1 MNITH
6 HISDELLLDYANG
19 ALEEGW
25 SLAVATHLAM
35 CPSCRK
41 RLAAMEETGG
51 AMLDAIT
58 TSSGSSPSEDASWAE
73 MRTLLERS
81 KQPAER
87 PAERLEATDA
97 GSPGTRPDFHFP
109 EPLRSYVGADFDH
122 VKWRALGLGAYH
134 YKIKT
139 AENDISV
146 RLLRIPA
153 GKPVPEHTHGGRE
166 LTLVLKGSFSDA
178 TGRFGP
184 GDFEETD
191 ETVDHQPVA
200 DPGEDCICLAVTD
213 APLRFK
219 SKIVR
224 MIQPLLGI

>member
-1 MNITH
+1 MTITH

-41 RLAAMEETGG
+41 RLAVMEAAGGALLETIEAPVPSTPSEETSWE
-51 AMLDAIT
+51 AMRA
-58 TSSGSSPSEDASWAE
+58 
-73 MRTLLERS
+73 LLERR
-81 KQPAER
+81 KAQMEPV
-87 PAERLEATDA
+87 
-97 GSPGTRPDFHFP
+97 GTTISTAPRKTGEFHFP
-109 EPLRSYVGADFDH
+109 EPLRTYVGADFEH
-122 VKWRALGLGAYH
+122 VRWRALGLGAYH

-139 AENDISV
+139 ANRDISV

-178 TGRFGP
+178 NGRFGP

-191 ETVDHQPVA
+191 ETVDHQPIA

-213 APLRFK
+213 APLKFK
-219 SKIVR
+219 SRIVR
-224 MIQPLLGI
+224 IIQPLLGI

>member
-1 MNITH
+1 MKITH
-6 HISDELLLDYANG
+6 HISDELLFDYANG

-25 SLAVATHLAM
+25 SIAVATHLAL

-41 RLAAMEETGG
+41 RLFAMEAAGG
-51 AMLDAIT
+51 M
-58 TSSGSSPSEDASWAE
+58 
-73 MRTLLERS
+73 M
-81 KQPAER
+81 
-87 PAERLEATDA
+87 LEAIEIEPA
-97 GSPGTRPDFHFP
+97 GASTEDFSWEAMRARLDNAAPVASVPAPTKYSADKAVSLP
-109 EPLRSYVGADFDH
+109 EPLRTYIGGDVDK
-122 VKWRALGLGAYH
+122 VKWKPLGLGAYH
-134 YKIKT
+134 YPIKISDQ
-139 AENDISV
+139 DISV

-166 LTLVLKGSFSDA
+166 LTLVLKGSFSDVS
-178 TGRFGP
+178 GRFGP

-191 ETVDHQPVA
+191 ESVDHQPIA

-219 SKIVR
+219 SRIVR